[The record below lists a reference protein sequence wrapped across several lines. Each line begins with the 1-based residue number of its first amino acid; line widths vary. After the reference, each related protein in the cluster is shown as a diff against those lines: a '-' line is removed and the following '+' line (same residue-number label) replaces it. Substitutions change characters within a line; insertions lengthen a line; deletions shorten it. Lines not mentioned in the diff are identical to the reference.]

1 MWNGN
6 NMRII
11 ISKHA
16 KIKMAD
22 RGADEKEV
30 IKAINEGS
38 YEPAKA
44 GRLLFRK
51 NFAFNGTWRGK
62 KYKTKQVAPV
72 TTYENNRII
81 VVTVYVYYF

>member
-1 MWNGN
+1 
-6 NMRII
+6 
-11 ISKHA
+11 
-16 KIKMAD
+16 MAD
-22 RGADEKEV
+22 RGAVEEEV
-30 IKAINEGS
+30 IKAIKEGS
-38 YEPAKA
+38 SEPVKE

-72 TTYENNRII
+72 TTFEGKGII